1 MENYILF
8 KNTKIKE
15 NNKDIFENYL
25 KKYLVKGT
33 SIYIVFKENVNDFIK
48 EKEKVDQINII
59 YNIERQNYKKVQNGT
74 IYKVLIN
81 NANIKFIKEY
91 LVDFDNNNIS
101 IIYIVKDSKGI
112 LEIDFNE
119 NICKIGKFIFSKKQK
134 IILMIVLLSMI
145 LVSAIN
151 SQLVITNK
159 IDCNKTIGII
169 DGNYSLRFEN
179 TIYNTNPKEDIT
191 ETHGDKMLK
200 FANALSN
207 GLNIYYYDAT
217 NLEGK
222 IDTNNIILGLE
233 YMKSNNI
240 KTINISLSSKK
251 YSSEIES
258 WIKANPQ
265 IKVYASY
272 NNLINTFDYPAM
284 YDKVI
289 GVGKKVG
296 IEYKDIDKVYY
307 TNRIIVIPNI
317 SEVFEGN
324 SYLSLYEMI
333 KSK

>member
-8 KNTKIKE
+8 KNTEIKKNSKE
-15 NNKDIFENYL
+15 IFEKHL

-33 SIYIVFKENVNDFIK
+33 SIYFVLKEQPTNFKK
-48 EKEKVDQINII
+48 EDKVDEINIT
-59 YNIERQNYKKVQNGT
+59 YNIERQNYKRVQNGI
-74 IYKVLIN
+74 IYKILIKKSN
-81 NANIKFIKEY
+81 MESIKEY
-91 LVDFDNNNIS
+91 LMDWGNNIS

-119 NICKIGKFIFSKKQK
+119 NICKIGNFIFSKKQK
-134 IILMIVLLSMI
+134 IIFMILLFSII
-145 LVSAIN
+145 LVSIIN
-151 SQLVITNK
+151 SQFVITNK
-159 IDCNKTIGII
+159 INCNKTIGII
-169 DGNYSLRFEN
+169 DGNYTLRFEN
-179 TIYNTNPKEDIT
+179 TIYNTNPKENIT

-222 IDTNNIILGLE
+222 IDTNNVILGLE
-233 YMKSNNI
+233 YMKDNNI

-272 NNLINTFDYPAM
+272 NNLINSFDYPAM
-284 YDKVI
+284 YEKVI
-289 GVGKKVG
+289 GVGKKVD
-296 IEYKDIDKVYY
+296 IEYKNIDKVYY
-307 TNRIIVIPNI
+307 NNRIIIIPNF

-324 SYLSLYEMI
+324 SYLSLYQMI
-333 KSK
+333 KSN